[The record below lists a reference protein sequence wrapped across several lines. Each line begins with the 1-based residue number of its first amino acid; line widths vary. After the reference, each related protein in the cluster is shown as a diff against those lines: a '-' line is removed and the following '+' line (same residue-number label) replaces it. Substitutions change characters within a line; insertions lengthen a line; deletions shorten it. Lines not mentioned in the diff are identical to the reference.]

1 MHLDNICSFLL
12 SKHLVG
18 FDIAYSEIVV
28 VEPANCLTR
37 FWHFKRHLPYYI
49 LYIVFFYWVTSGTF
63 CLDVILAG
71 SHVINGLLGNIT
83 CPTFP
88 VEYFS
93 LYIYIPTEDAVDHA
107 ILLHYSL
114 ISLLMNWKFCI
125 TYQLDAPIPA
135 RTSSGPSRKV
145 RFLYSCR
152 IYYFNY

>member
-1 MHLDNICSFLL
+1 MHVDNICSFLL

-93 LYIYIPTEDAVDHA
+93 LYIYTYWRCCRPCNSFTLLFDFLTHELK
-107 ILLHYSL
+107 ILYYLSVGC
-114 ISLLMNWKFCI
+114 SN
-125 TYQLDAPIPA
+125 
-135 RTSSGPSRKV
+135 TSK
-145 RFLYSCR
+145 
-152 IYYFNY
+152 N